1 MRGRG
6 RAWVVGGWVSGFVNV
21 FVDRNFSFVSPISF
35 LTKCSDNLINQR
47 TLLTLS
53 STRRLQWQ
61 WQMKKVKW
69 KLSKK
74 ERNNWILS

>member
-1 MRGRG
+1 MGG
-6 RAWVVGGWVSGFVNV
+6 GGWVSGFVNV

-53 STRRLQWQ
+53 STRRLQ
-61 WQMKKVKW
+61 
-69 KLSKK
+69 
-74 ERNNWILS
+74 